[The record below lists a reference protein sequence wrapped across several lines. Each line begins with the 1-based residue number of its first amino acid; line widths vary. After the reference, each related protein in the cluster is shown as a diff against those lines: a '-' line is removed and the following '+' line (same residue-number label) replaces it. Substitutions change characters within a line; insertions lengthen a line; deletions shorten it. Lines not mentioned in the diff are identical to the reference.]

1 MSSISGE
8 QFWGGQTSPEQ
19 ADFRKF
25 NEMLSRRGTGMDH
38 VSIDGVD
45 SNDNTKY
52 LGPFT
57 VKIKHDDGYEDEVHS
72 DRHSLAMQK
81 AALTVADNYAP
92 ELTSPELYES
102 LKATNQ
108 KREDFKESLRP
119 KIHQMLDEHAKTW
132 ATRRARLVGVINS
145 ALGTNLG
152 PLDPVDTP
160 EVGEKFKERLPGEI
174 EGGAPNHPARYA
186 FRTITGR
193 RTSVPG
199 AEVNLSTR
207 SLTPE
212 GHETE
217 TAIYSSTLSGDK
229 LSGLSRRGQIHGNV
243 PKNWSNYSQHVA
255 QAEAEHKKWQDS
267 VSKGLFNGTEDDKNE
282 LINDVSFRQENRTKS
297 NDDNAFESAVGVE
310 NPYRNFGFDVEGFT
324 PKRESTYEMYDG
336 AGKKIHSGKIS
347 ADYNT
352 GFRDTYGV
360 ASLGKRLRTT
370 ITRKTAE

>member
-8 QFWGGQTSPEQ
+8 QFWGEKTSPEQ

-92 ELTSPELYES
+92 ELTSPKLYES

-152 PLDPVDTP
+152 PLDPVATP
-160 EVGEKFKERLPGEI
+160 EVEEKFKERLPGEI
-174 EGGAPNHPARYA
+174 EGGVRNHPARYA
-186 FRTITGR
+186 FKTIVGR
-193 RTSVPG
+193 APTFQT
-199 AEVNLSTR
+199 EVTKLNNKSSDPKKQEYESTIF
-207 SLTPE
+207 SP
-212 GHETE
+212 
-217 TAIYSSTLSGDK
+217 TLSGDK
-229 LSGLSRRGQIHGNV
+229 LSGLSGLGKLHGNV
-243 PKNWSNYSQHVA
+243 PKNWANYSQNVA
-255 QAEAEHKKWQDS
+255 EAEAEHKKWQES

-282 LINDVSFRQENRTKS
+282 LINHVSFGEENRTKS
-297 NDDNAFESAVGVE
+297 NDDNAFEEAVGVE

-360 ASLGKRLRTT
+360 ASLGKRLRTI